1 MIEDLK
7 CDSQRWQA
15 EQRATALRSGLETYL
30 SSQNSA
36 SIGNSTTAGQPDRQY
51 NGPQQPTPDTTPSF
65 QSAASSSTAM
75 TGYAAAADNRYR
87 HNYATPDLTPMY
99 PSTTIG
105 AHQRVHNDRSLYQPQ
120 AQRYGQPATTRYASA
135 GGYDVS
141 DNYYAAGAAY
151 SAEDRS
157 GRVPVQQG
165 TVPTGTVQYSS
176 SPTPQQPASSNPFYT
191 SIPAATNSTL
201 PMPSQYSPETS
212 LAQQY
217 NPAGSTQAPSNAGY
231 PYNPSE
237 TAPPDSAYGSANPSM
252 TYTQIPDDISYE
264 SQRQASRAEQARA
277 EHLREQERQRQRNEG
292 REREPRAHH
301 RQRR

>member
-191 SIPAATNSTL
+191 SIPAATNSTS

-212 LAQQY
+212 QTQQY
-217 NPAGSTQAPSNAGY
+217 NPTGSTHALNAGY
-231 PYNPSE
+231 PYNPPE
-237 TAPPDSAYGSANPSM
+237 AALPDSAYASANPS
-252 TYTQIPDDISYE
+252 TRNTRISTDISYG
-264 SQRQASRAEQARA
+264 SHLQAARVEQARA
-277 EHLREQERQRQRNEG
+277 EDQREQARQRNE
-292 REREPRAHH
+292 ERESEPQAHH